1 MRQDRFRLRVGADEL
16 RLSVIYLI
24 WLVLYVAM
32 VTLIYVALALGAEV
46 NIALSALFG
55 IVNSDF

>member
-32 VTLIYVALALGAEV
+32 VTLIYVVLALGAEV

-55 IVNSDF
+55 IANSDF